1 MIRFLARRL
10 LAVVPIVL
18 GVILVIMVTM
28 DVIPGD
34 PAALMLGQGAT
45 QEMVARLR
53 AELHLDQPLPV
64 RYAGYIA
71 RLTRGDLGTSI
82 VDGRRVSEEIARA
95 WVATLELGSAALA
108 LSVAGGLL
116 IGVLSAHWHRSA
128 FDALSRVIALLGLS
142 MPVFWT
148 GIVLIVVFSLWLRW
162 LPSGGRG
169 TWVHLVLPA
178 VTLSVPSIATL
189 ARVTRSA
196 MLNVLHEDYIRTAYA
211 KGARNATVLARHALR
226 NALIPVVTVLGLQLG
241 QLLGG
246 AILTETVFSWPGAGR
261 LLVQAISSRDYTL
274 LEGAVVILALT
285 FVCTNLL
292 VDIAYAYLD
301 PRIVYR

>member
-18 GVILVIMVTM
+18 GVVLVIMVTM

-82 VDGRRVSEEIARA
+82 VDGRRVSQEIARA

-116 IGVLSAHWHRSA
+116 VGVLSAHWHRSA

-285 FVCTNLL
+285 FVCANLL

-301 PRIVYR
+301 PRVRFS

>member
-1 MIRFLARRL
+1 VIRFLARRL

-116 IGVLSAHWHRSA
+116 VGVLSAHWHRSA

>member
-1 MIRFLARRL
+1 
-10 LAVVPIVL
+10 VPIVL

-82 VDGRRVSEEIARA
+82 VDGRHVSEEIARA

-116 IGVLSAHWHRSA
+116 VGVLSAHWHRSA

>member
-82 VDGRRVSEEIARA
+82 VDGRRVSQEIARA

-108 LSVAGGLL
+108 LIVAGGLL
-116 IGVLSAHWHRSA
+116 VGVLSAHWHRSA

-189 ARVTRSA
+189 SRVTRSA

-241 QLLGG
+241 QLLGLSL
-246 AILTETVFSWPGAGR
+246 IH
-261 LLVQAISSRDYTL
+261 I
-274 LEGAVVILALT
+274 
-285 FVCTNLL
+285 
-292 VDIAYAYLD
+292 
-301 PRIVYR
+301 

>member
-82 VDGRRVSEEIARA
+82 VDGRRVSQEIARA

-116 IGVLSAHWHRSA
+116 VGVLSAHWHRSA

>member
-18 GVILVIMVTM
+18 GVVLVIMVTM

-82 VDGRRVSEEIARA
+82 VDGRRVSQEIARA

-116 IGVLSAHWHRSA
+116 VGVLSAHWHRSA

>member
-18 GVILVIMVTM
+18 GVVLVIMVTM

-116 IGVLSAHWHRSA
+116 VGVLSAHWHRSA